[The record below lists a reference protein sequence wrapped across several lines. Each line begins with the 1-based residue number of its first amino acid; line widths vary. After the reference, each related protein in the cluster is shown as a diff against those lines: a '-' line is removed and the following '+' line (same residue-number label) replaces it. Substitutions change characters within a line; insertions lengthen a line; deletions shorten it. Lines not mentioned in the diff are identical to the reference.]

1 MADVFGESLFNDKV
15 TAFGGVETTDVT
27 TKTVTSQDLRSSGS
41 SNLNNLNVVGVST
54 LQDINLRNATA
65 SNITVSGIST
75 LGNTVVGGATTQ
87 LVVNGNARITG
98 ILTIGTGSITLD
110 GITNNIT
117 GISSANAVTV
127 NSSAINV
134 GTAVTINSGII
145 SATTFVKSGGTSA
158 QYLRAN
164 GSSEELNITYG
175 NNSGNTTYV
184 YPPSGF
190 AIGDLIGF
198 IPSWR
203 YVAYNGTVNGDDTS
217 YCNYSI
223 ETGNNRVAV
232 TCYTSEQRDTPQN
245 NWFAIWRKTV

>member
-1 MADVFGESLFNDKV
+1 MADIKYYGLESHFNENV
-15 TAFGGVETTDVT
+15 TFNKDVNINGNLNYDSLTVRNLTVRERATLGVT
-27 TKTVTSQDLRSSGS
+27 TTTSLSAQS
-41 SNLNNLNVVGVST
+41 LN
-54 LQDINLRNATA
+54 
-65 SNITVSGIST
+65 VSGIST
-75 LGNTVVGGATTQ
+75 LGNILVGGATTQ
-87 LVVNGNARITG
+87 LVVNGDVRITG
-98 ILTIGTGSITLD
+98 ILTVGTSSVTFDGTNNTVIVGTG
-110 GITNNIT
+110 
-117 GISSANAVTV
+117 
-127 NSSAINV
+127 
-134 GTAVTINSGII
+134 VTIFGNTGII
-145 SATTFVKSGGTSA
+145 SATTFIKSGGTSA

-190 AIGDLIGF
+190 VIGDLIGF

-203 YVAYNGTVNGDDTS
+203 FVAYSGIVSGDDTS